1 MYYEECYWRVITG
14 TSSLRRTAQLQRN
27 FPHLRVEDI
36 RGNLNTR
43 LKKLE
48 DSESQY
54 AAIVLALAGV
64 ERMGWQNRVGQVDS
78 FFFLSS

>member
-1 MYYEECYWRVITG
+1 MCVTAG

-43 LKKLE
+43 LKKLD

-64 ERMGWQNRVGQVDS
+64 ERMGWQKRVGQVDR
-78 FFFLSS
+78 FFF

>member
-1 MYYEECYWRVITG
+1 MYWCVIAG
-14 TSSLRRTAQLQRN
+14 TSSLRRTAQLRRH

-43 LKKLE
+43 LRKLE
-48 DSESQY
+48 APESQY

-64 ERMGWQNRVGQVDS
+64 ERMGWRKRVGQVEMDTTYNREV
-78 FFFLSS
+78 